1 MLLIYTM
8 RTDRI
13 RMETVRFQYENKEAV
28 RNTLVF
34 LLLCVVQVSA
44 FAGGSPI
51 VADRPGFSTGTYT
64 VKPGKL
70 NVELGYQY
78 AFNTNPID
86 QSTQTLPLLVL
97 RTGLSSKV
105 ELDLLWDGWN
115 IDHADNQSSD
125 TSVADVSIGGKYRIH
140 ESSKYNL
147 TLLGLLSLPTGSS
160 PSTSD
165 NVDPLFGLLWDYS
178 LSSQPSL
185 FGVVQASSFKYEG
198 SRVYDAQVAIGVS
211 FSHTDRIGSFI
222 EIYSILPSEVKL
234 DDEIVM
240 DGGIT
245 YLLSNDV
252 QLDINVG
259 AGLNDTSTNF
269 VGFGIASRF

>member
-1 MLLIYTM
+1 
-8 RTDRI
+8 
-13 RMETVRFQYENKEAV
+13 V
-28 RNTLVF
+28 RNTLAF
-34 LLLCVVQVSA
+34 LSLCAVQINA
-44 FAGGSPI
+44 FPDDGPI

-78 AFNTNPID
+78 AFNTNAID
-86 QSTQTLPLLVL
+86 RSTQTLPLLVL

-105 ELDLLWDGWN
+105 ELDFLWDGWN
-115 IDHADNQSSD
+115 IDDADNQPSD

-147 TLLGLLSLPTGSS
+147 TVLGLLSLPIGSS

-165 NVDPLFGLLWDYS
+165 NIDPLFGLLWDYF
-178 LSSQPSL
+178 LSSQVSL

-198 SRVYDAQVAIGVS
+198 DRVYDAQVAIGAS
-211 FSHTDRIGSFI
+211 FSHTDRIGTFI

-245 YLLSNDV
+245 YLLSKNV
-252 QLDINVG
+252 QLDINAGV
-259 AGLNDTSTNF
+259 GLNDSSNNF
-269 VGFGIASRF
+269 IGFGIASRF